1 MKKNKSKLKA
11 KLTKK
16 FRLVVLNEASFEERF
31 SLKLTRLNVF
41 VFGGLVSFFLVGVTV
56 FIIAFTPIKE
66 YIPGYSSTKLKKQAS
81 SLFYKVDSLQSEVNI
96 LTKFTQAIR
105 PILIGEDT
113 IVDISLPYKNTKVD
127 ESLALKFPV
136 RNDSIESLIEK
147 VRLEMDS
154 TYRAHYQTETGLL
167 QKKHQEVEVSLQ
179 ELHKKSLT
187 DLEEKYVSSEERKKD
202 SIQNL
207 KIFLLAKEKEIS
219 ELKKKIAL
227 AEIEA
232 KHNVNK
238 LSNNNKQIV
247 AEQQKSAEKIRKEV
261 QLLLK
266 KEYVAKEKISNAH
279 HQKELVELNSML
291 FSKDAVIDSLTFQLV
306 AQQQKK
312 IGELANEKPFKE
324 VDSAAIEML
333 ARSTKDSIFREEVE
347 REDRFSLFE
356 FETSTKDV
364 VFFAPVKGIITEGY
378 SVKDKHY
385 AVDIAVTKGTAVK
398 SVADGTI
405 IFAEWTAQTGYVIII
420 EHANKYLSVY
430 KHNETL
436 YRDQGDLVKSGEVIS
451 IAGSTGEYSTGPHL
465 HFEMW
470 NQGYSVNPINF
481 IEFE

>member
-1 MKKNKSKLKA
+1 MKKTKSKLKS

-16 FRLVVLNEASFEERF
+16 FRLVVLSEASFEERF
-31 SLKLTRLNVF
+31 SFKLTRLNVF
-41 VFGGLVSFFLVGVTV
+41 VFGGLISIFLVGITV

-81 SLFYKVDSLQSEVNI
+81 SLFYKVDSLQKEVNI
-96 LTKFTQAIR
+96 LTEFTEAIR

-113 IVDISLPYKNTKVD
+113 IVDISLPYKNTEVD
-127 ESLALKFPV
+127 ESLLLKFPQ
-136 RNDSIESLIEK
+136 RNDSIASLIVK
-147 VRLEMDS
+147 VRAEIDS
-154 TYRAHYQTETGLL
+154 TYNAYYENKTGLL

-179 ELHKKSLT
+179 ELHKST
-187 DLEEKYVSSEERKKD
+187 VADLEEKFISTQEKQED

-207 KIFLLAKEKEIS
+207 RISLLSKDKEIS
-219 ELKKKIAL
+219 NLKKKIAL
-227 AEIEA
+227 TEIEA
-232 KHNVNK
+232 KHNINSLSKENK
-238 LSNNNKQIV
+238 VQVADQKKQT
-247 AEQQKSAEKIRKEV
+247 EQVRKEV
-261 QLLLK
+261 KTLLE
-266 KEYVAKEKISNAH
+266 KEFIVKEKKLIATHEQELRGLNAT
-279 HQKELVELNSML
+279 L
-291 FSKDAVIDSLTFQLV
+291 FGKDAIIDSLTFQLIS
-306 AQQQKK
+306 QQQKK
-312 IGELANEKPFKE
+312 IGELANEKPFVE
-324 VDSAAIEML
+324 VDTNAIQLL
-333 ARSTKDSIFREEVE
+333 ARSSKDSIFRENVE
-347 REDRFSLFE
+347 REDRYSLFD
-356 FETSTKDV
+356 FETNTNDL

-420 EHANKYLSVY
+420 EHSNKYLSVY

-451 IAGSTGEYSTGPHL
+451 IAGSSGEYSTGPHL